1 MRRGS
6 LVLVL
11 CLALGLIPVE
21 SISQNIF
28 QKGLNTIRGLFKSG
42 QVEQQMETDTVAV
55 VAEPVVKSLKSQ
67 KDTVSATSNNTAY
80 TLEQLYEM
88 SLDENLSIPEL
99 GSQKDAIKEY
109 QLTVAKKMIVAG
121 STVETMRSGEVVI
134 ITIPSDELFLPNE
147 VELSPRAAKALKPC
161 LQFLKTTDFYR
172 VLLVMHSDN
181 TGTAKYTDRLTE
193 SRVLA
198 VLDWFQMNAGTSDYV
213 IPYAMGA
220 SEPLLPNNSI
230 DNRAANR
237 RLEIYLVP
245 GLEMIKL
252 SKKGMLNR

>member
-1 MRRGS
+1 MKRGGLI
-6 LVLVL
+6 LVLS
-11 CLALGLIPVE
+11 LALGLIPTE
-21 SISQNIF
+21 SVSQNIF
-28 QKGLNTIRGLFKSG
+28 QKGLDSIRGLFKSEH
-42 QVEQQMETDTVAV
+42 VASETADTAAVANDQT
-55 VAEPVVKSLKSQ
+55 VKSLKSQ
-67 KDTVSATSNNTAY
+67 NGAVVVADDNDTH

-88 SLDENLSIPEL
+88 SLDENLSIPKL
-99 GSQKDAIKEY
+99 GSQKESIREY

-121 STVETMRSGEVVI
+121 YTVETMRSGEVVI

-147 VELSPRAAKALKPC
+147 VELSPRASKVLKPC
-161 LQFLKTTDFYR
+161 LQFLKIPDFYR

-193 SRVLA
+193 SRVLS
-198 VLDWFQMNAGTSDYV
+198 VLDWFQMNAAASDYV

-230 DNRAANR
+230 DNRASNR

-245 GLEMIKL
+245 GLEMIGM
-252 SKKGMLNR
+252 SKKGQLH